1 MRTTPR
7 KLITIVAEPVLQDRL
22 IQEIKRLGATGYTLS
37 DASGEG
43 TRGVHMSEW
52 MGRNIRL
59 EIIATPQ
66 VAERILE
73 HLAHDYFRDFAVIAY
88 VLDVDVV
95 RGEKYGGTAE

>member
-7 KLITIVAEPVLQDRL
+7 KLITIVAEPVLEDRL
-22 IQEIKRLGATGYTLS
+22 IQEIKRLGATGYTLT
-37 DASGEG
+37 DARGEG

-52 MGRNIRL
+52 MGRNLRL
-59 EIIATPQ
+59 EIISTPE

-88 VLDVDVV
+88 VVDVDVV
-95 RGEKYGGTAE
+95 RGDKYGGAPG